1 MNHLD
6 SAPCTFSANPQG
18 LTSEGIKQESRALLS
33 SMSHTAEQLTPND
46 AVRLAQRLL
55 VHVNEYGIQQRP
67 DFQSPQAV
75 EKYVRKAIAALN
87 GLSLS

>member
-1 MNHLD
+1 MTD
-6 SAPCTFSANPQG
+6 VETFNANPQG
-18 LTSEGIKQESRALLS
+18 LTEEGRKIESRAIVQLFCDGP
-33 SMSHTAEQLTPND
+33 ARELTPND

-55 VHVNEYGIQQRP
+55 VAVDAYGIQQRP

-75 EKYVRKAIAALN
+75 QKYVRQAIRALR